1 MASASPPQE
10 ESLDD
15 FVASESQHS
24 DEVIEVEGPASFE
37 NITVVGSQVYALR
50 DFEIR
55 ELIIKTEQTELPD
68 EVKLKFM
75 ESSFPNTYYCLDSD
89 GKIEIRASEK
99 IKKGTKITRHP
110 NLADE
115 IGQKIQKFMAI
126 TAVKNESV
134 AKSFLTKQFW
144 DCDATIDTFFENRQ
158 DDHVGAVTDYGA
170 VYLGEN
176 QFIIKERK
184 EKIQK
189 FMEKTKNAEEVIAEF
204 YLAKEN
210 WEFDQAIMMYNL
222 EKFENPCIIKERKEK
237 IQKFM
242 EKTKNAEEVIA
253 EFYLAKENWELDQA
267 IMMYNVETF
276 VSDQKRK
283 PPKFGKPIPR
293 KAESMEKNKQ

>member
-55 ELIIKTEQTELPD
+55 ELIIKTEETELPE
-68 EVKLKFM
+68 EVKLKFL
-75 ESSFPNTYYCLDSD
+75 ESSAPNTYYCLDGD

-99 IKKGTKITRHP
+99 IKKGQKITRHP
-110 NLADE
+110 NPADE
-115 IGQKIQKFMAI
+115 IGEKIQKFMAI

-158 DDHVGAVTDYGA
+158 DDHVGAV
-170 VYLGEN
+170 YLGEN

-210 WEFDQAIMMYNL
+210 WE
-222 EKFENPCIIKERKEK
+222 
-237 IQKFM
+237 
-242 EKTKNAEEVIA
+242 
-253 EFYLAKENWELDQA
+253 LDQA
-267 IMMYNVETF
+267 IMTYNVETF

>member
-210 WEFDQAIMMYNL
+210 WE
-222 EKFENPCIIKERKEK
+222 
-237 IQKFM
+237 
-242 EKTKNAEEVIA
+242 
-253 EFYLAKENWELDQA
+253 LDQA
-267 IMMYNVETF
+267 IMTYNVETF

>member
-10 ESLDD
+10 ESLDN

-24 DEVIEVEGPASFE
+24 DEVIEVEGAASFE
-37 NITVVGSQVYALR
+37 NIMVGNHNVGSYALR

-55 ELIIKTEQTELPD
+55 ELIIKGKGFKGFKAEETELPE

-75 ESSFPNTYYCLDSD
+75 ESSAPNTYYCLDGD

-99 IKKGTKITRHP
+99 IKKGQKITRHP
-110 NLADE
+110 NPADE
-115 IGQKIQKFMAI
+115 IGEKIQKFMAI

-210 WEFDQAIMMYNL
+210 WE
-222 EKFENPCIIKERKEK
+222 
-237 IQKFM
+237 
-242 EKTKNAEEVIA
+242 
-253 EFYLAKENWELDQA
+253 LDQA
-267 IMMYNVETF
+267 IMTYNVETF

-293 KAESMEKNKQ
+293 KAESMAPPKITLTDHTERSLAE

>member
-55 ELIIKTEQTELPD
+55 ELIIKTEETELPE
-68 EVKLKFM
+68 EVKLKFL
-75 ESSFPNTYYCLDSD
+75 ESSAPNTYYCLDGD

-99 IKKGTKITRHP
+99 IKKGQKITRHP
-110 NLADE
+110 NPADE
-115 IGQKIQKFMAI
+115 IGEKIQKFMAI

-210 WEFDQAIMMYNL
+210 WE
-222 EKFENPCIIKERKEK
+222 
-237 IQKFM
+237 
-242 EKTKNAEEVIA
+242 
-253 EFYLAKENWELDQA
+253 LDQA
-267 IMMYNVETF
+267 IMTYNVETF

-293 KAESMEKNKQ
+293 NAESMEKNKQ

>member
-55 ELIIKTEQTELPD
+55 ELIIKTEETELPE
-68 EVKLKFM
+68 EVKLKFL
-75 ESSFPNTYYCLDSD
+75 ESSAPNTYYCLDGD

-99 IKKGTKITRHP
+99 IKKGQKITRHP
-110 NLADE
+110 NPAIE

-144 DCDATIDTFFENRQ
+144 DCDATIDAFFEDRQ

-176 QFIIKERK
+176 QF
-184 EKIQK
+184 
-189 FMEKTKNAEEVIAEF
+189 
-204 YLAKEN
+204 
-210 WEFDQAIMMYNL
+210 
-222 EKFENPCIIKERKEK
+222 IIKERKEK